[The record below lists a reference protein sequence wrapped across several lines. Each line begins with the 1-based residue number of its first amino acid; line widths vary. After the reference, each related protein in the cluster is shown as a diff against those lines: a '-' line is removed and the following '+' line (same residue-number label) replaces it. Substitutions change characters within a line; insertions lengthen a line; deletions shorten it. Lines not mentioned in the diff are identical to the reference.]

1 MASGFCKLPIRG
13 LLKIEVGMSKPRF
26 FVQFTFKNMALQ
38 VKVDYGGERFATFLL
53 RNVTYET
60 LLQTI
65 QRNCSPLAHLD
76 EDSIRL
82 RYKDEDGDFVNISPN
97 DPFAFSEMLRTAKQV
112 GDRDYKKIYIKA
124 HEVNSPVPQKM
135 RRLDSAGLSTV
146 AAFGCFSGGELE
158 PKQLTYRSLAPVATS
173 TVQTTIPCSTV
184 AREKSPLDM
193 KEEEL
198 KENLTVLQVQLSTAR
213 EELNNLK
220 QQDKQFLSLSSIR
233 ARMCTVCHVAGHTK
247 TTCKNEPCTNI
258 SCCKV
263 REKHPEHRANIQ
275 ELQRTIKNLE
285 QQSADEEANIKGL
298 RNARERAKSS
308 FFAIMRPR
316 LRAQNLIKYA
326 SGKRLQLDRDLL
338 ALQRAL
344 NNRVPEWGVEEDW
357 RLLQILE
364 QFQNSQLKALM
375 PHKDIS

>member
-1 MASGFCKLPIRG
+1 
-13 LLKIEVGMSKPRF
+13 
-26 FVQFTFKNMALQ
+26 
-38 VKVDYGGERFATFLL
+38 
-53 RNVTYET
+53 
-60 LLQTI
+60 
-65 QRNCSPLAHLD
+65 
-76 EDSIRL
+76 
-82 RYKDEDGDFVNISPN
+82 
-97 DPFAFSEMLRTAKQV
+97 MLRTAKQV

-135 RRLDSAGLSTV
+135 RRLDSGGLSTS
-146 AAFGCFSGGELE
+146 AAFSGGELE
-158 PKQLTYRSLAPVATS
+158 PKQLTYRALAPVATS
-173 TVQTTIPCSTV
+173 TAQTTSSTV
-184 AREKSPLDM
+184 AREKSPLDL

-198 KENLTVLQVQLSTAR
+198 KENLAVLQVQLSTAR

-233 ARMCTVCHVAGHTK
+233 TRMCTVCHVAGHTK

-258 SCCKV
+258 SSCKV

-308 FFAIMRPR
+308 FFAIIRPR
-316 LRAQNLIKYA
+316 LQAQNLIKYA
-326 SGKRLQLDRDLL
+326 SGKRLQLDCDLL

-344 NNRVPEWGVEEDW
+344 KNRVPEWGVEEDW
-357 RLLQILE
+357 QLPQILE
-364 QFQNSQLKALM
+364 QFQNSHVKALM
-375 PHKDIS
+375 PHKDVN

>member
-65 QRNCSPLAHLD
+65 QSNCSPLAHLGK
-76 EDSIRL
+76 DSIRL
-82 RYKDEDGDFVNISPN
+82 RYKDEDGDFLNISP
-97 DPFAFSEMLRTAKQV
+97 DDRFAFSEMLQTAKQV
-112 GDRDYKKIYIKA
+112 GDRDYKKFYIKA

-135 RRLDSAGLSTV
+135 RRLDSPGLPTA
-146 AAFGCFSGGELE
+146 AAFSSFSGGELE
-158 PKQLTYRSLAPVATS
+158 PKQLTYRALAPVATS
-173 TVQTTIPCSTV
+173 TAKTTIPCSTV

-193 KEEEL
+193 KKEEL
-198 KENLTVLQVQLSTAR
+198 KENLTVLQVKLSTAR

-220 QQDKQFLSLSSIR
+220 QQDKQFFSLSSIR
-233 ARMCTVCHVAGHTK
+233 ARMCTFCHVAGHTK

-275 ELQRTIKNLE
+275 EIQRTIKNLE
-285 QQSADEEANIKGL
+285 QQSADVEANIKGL

-308 FFAIMRPR
+308 
-316 LRAQNLIKYA
+316 
-326 SGKRLQLDRDLL
+326 S
-338 ALQRAL
+338 
-344 NNRVPEWGVEEDW
+344 
-357 RLLQILE
+357 
-364 QFQNSQLKALM
+364 ST
-375 PHKDIS
+375 